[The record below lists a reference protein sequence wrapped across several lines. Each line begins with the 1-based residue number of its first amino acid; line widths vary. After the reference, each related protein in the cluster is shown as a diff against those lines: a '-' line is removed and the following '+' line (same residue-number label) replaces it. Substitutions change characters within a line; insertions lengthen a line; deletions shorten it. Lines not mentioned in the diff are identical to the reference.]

1 MQIFSFTDVL
11 VKCITSEAFNF
22 SSNNQ
27 TVKKRP
33 SIFIAIHQQQVTT
46 SLTCLNATWLL
57 TKSTYV
63 RQGISMLN
71 RLSLNHSD
79 LNAKIKVTIILW
91 QTVIIANMWGAEL
104 LKRKHDNR
112 WQEER
117 PENELRECIS
127 FQKKKIQANG
137 HKIMSL
143 KNRNCIARR
152 CFNFTRYNSHSHRP
166 QKKKKR
172 LIYRRRM
179 SLGINEHTAT
189 EYTCSKHQITKPYTS
204 IDANK

>member
-11 VKCITSEAFNF
+11 VKCTTSKAFNLS

-33 SIFIAIHQQQVTT
+33 SIFITIHQQQVTT

-63 RQGISMLN
+63 RQGISTPN

-79 LNAKIKVTIILW
+79 LNAKIKVTIIFW
-91 QTVIIANMWGAEL
+91 QTVIIANMWGRCLHAEL

-127 FQKKKIQANG
+127 FQKKKKFRQMVI
-137 HKIMSL
+137 KL
-143 KNRNCIARR
+143 C
-152 CFNFTRYNSHSHRP
+152 P
-166 QKKKKR
+166 
-172 LIYRRRM
+172 
-179 SLGINEHTAT
+179 
-189 EYTCSKHQITKPYTS
+189 
-204 IDANK
+204 